1 MKKTVFMDKYPI
13 YSLELQKSEMK
24 LTSAKDV
31 ATYFREKIEN
41 HPIAKFIALFDHYSH
56 TKELNGQIMDGLIDA
71 QNVVFCFGQAI
82 PNTKMLALRPR
93 SIGICE
99 FEDKIII
106 DFLEAPKE
114 EIHQLMQE
122 WTTGLKNK

>member
-24 LTSAKDV
+24 LSNTDEV
-31 ATYFREKIEN
+31 VEYFKEKIQN
-41 HPIAKFIALFDHYSH
+41 HPIAKFITVFEHYSH
-56 TKELNGQIMDGLIDA
+56 TRELGGEIMDGLINA
-71 QNVVFCFGQAI
+71 KNIIFCFGQAI

-93 SIGICE
+93 SIAVCE

-114 EIHQLMQE
+114 EIHQLMQGWVKE
-122 WTTGLKNK
+122 LKSK

>member
-13 YSLELQKSEMK
+13 YSIELQKSEMK

-31 ATYFREKIEN
+31 VAYFIEKIQN
-41 HPIAKFIALFDHYSH
+41 HPIAKLIALFDHYSH

-71 QNVVFCFGQAI
+71 QNIVFCFGQAI

-93 SIGICE
+93 SIAVCE
-99 FEDKIII
+99 FEDKIVI

-114 EIHQLMQE
+114 EIHQLMQK
-122 WTTGLKNK
+122 WTIELKK

>member
-71 QNVVFCFGQAI
+71 QNIVFCFGQAI